1 MNTTLDRILI
11 LKSFYNMNGIMPT
24 YEEMSKL
31 YGWSSKNAAY
41 KLAEKFIE
49 EGYLKK
55 IGSRLAPTDK
65 FNQL

>member
-1 MNTTLDRILI
+1 MNTTLDRIQI
-11 LKSFYNMNGIMPT
+11 LKSFYNINGIMPT
-24 YEEMSKL
+24 YKQIAL
-31 YGWSSKNAAY
+31 LLGFSSKNAAY

>member
-1 MNTTLDRILI
+1 
-11 LKSFYNMNGIMPT
+11 MPT
-24 YEEMSKL
+24 YKQIAL
-31 YGWSSKNAAY
+31 LLGFSSKNAAY

-65 FNQL
+65 FNKL